1 MNRRLRILAG
11 LTALGV
17 AGFALSLWTGR
28 TDAGADKIAFPAT
41 YKDGVIYQVA
51 ETDVLLK
58 GQSASLTFKDPG
70 VYSYNCALH
79 PNMKGAV
86 EVKK

>member
-1 MNRRLRILAG
+1 MNQRIHILAG
-11 LTALGV
+11 LTAL
-17 AGFALSLWTGR
+17 
-28 TDAGADKIAFPAT
+28 K
-41 YKDGVIYQVA
+41 
-51 ETDVLLK
+51 TDVLLK

>member
-1 MNRRLRILAG
+1 M
-11 LTALGV
+11 TV
-17 AGFALSLWTGR
+17 AGQPL
-28 TDAGADKIAFPAT
+28 K
-41 YKDGVIYQVA
+41 
-51 ETDVLLK
+51 TDVLLK

>member
-1 MNRRLRILAG
+1 MG
-11 LTALGV
+11 ALK
-17 AGFALSLWTGR
+17 ACTSL
-28 TDAGADKIAFPAT
+28 
-41 YKDGVIYQVA
+41 V
-51 ETDVLLK
+51 K

>member
-1 MNRRLRILAG
+1 MNRHIRILAG

-17 AGFALSLWTGR
+17 AGFALSLY
-28 TDAGADKIAFPAT
+28 A
-41 YKDGVIYQVA
+41 
-51 ETDVLLK
+51 
-58 GQSASLTFKDPG
+58 
-70 VYSYNCALH
+70 YNCALH